1 MLHIFWEKCTV
12 ANDTLSGAI
21 FCSKTQM
28 SKAEKDAYEAQLQ
41 EHKSLAQAAQVERDK
56 LMELL
61 QVTQKR

>member
-1 MLHIFWEKCTV
+1 MF
-12 ANDTLSGAI
+12 D
-21 FCSKTQM
+21 SKTQM

>member
-1 MLHIFWEKCTV
+1 M
-12 ANDTLSGAI
+12 SGAI

-28 SKAEKDAYEAQLQ
+28 CKAEKDAYEAQLQ